1 MSQVLRRR
9 LVAAAVTAGSIAL
22 VATPAA
28 DAKISKPERAQN
40 TAIKKASKNAT
51 SAGKSAK
58 AAAKVAAKGV
68 ADAKAAQGGVNGI
81 VAQVPS
87 VLDGLTKLAAG
98 LQQAADGLTK
108 LGANAAAQEYGVV
121 KVQLGSTDVPGAI
134 LTSSDIPDDS
144 NAAVVTGTMIV
155 PVPDGATNVPIRLL
169 AGVRS
174 GESDGT
180 GATDPVA
187 SAGIVSMSV
196 ASFAGGAVVAGGNA
210 PLPSSVG
217 ITSAPNAAAS
227 DAPVYPIPNK
237 APRVD
242 TTPNPFS
249 FPTDKAID
257 LTDAATLYNLTG

>member
-87 VLDGLTKLAAG
+87 VLDGLTKL
-98 LQQAADGLTK
+98 
-108 LGANAAAQEYGVV
+108 
-121 KVQLGSTDVPGAI
+121 
-134 LTSSDIPDDS
+134 
-144 NAAVVTGTMIV
+144 
-155 PVPDGATNVPIRLL
+155 
-169 AGVRS
+169 
-174 GESDGT
+174 
-180 GATDPVA
+180 
-187 SAGIVSMSV
+187 
-196 ASFAGGAVVAGGNA
+196 
-210 PLPSSVG
+210 
-217 ITSAPNAAAS
+217 
-227 DAPVYPIPNK
+227 
-237 APRVD
+237 
-242 TTPNPFS
+242 
-249 FPTDKAID
+249 
-257 LTDAATLYNLTG
+257 